1 MMKRLLAI
9 LVLNT
14 VLTGVASADGLQY
27 EVGVDGLACPFCF
40 FGIEKNL
47 VSINNVEDISVDIK
61 KGLVIITM
69 AEGSELS
76 EQLVRQ
82 KIKDAGFSVRTFS
95 HVAEVL

>member
-1 MMKRLLAI
+1 MQRLLAI

-14 VLTGVASADGLQY
+14 ILIGAASADGLQY
-27 EVGVDGLACPFCF
+27 EVGVDGLACPFCY

-47 VSINNVEDISVDIK
+47 VSIDNVEEISVDIK
-61 KGLVIITM
+61 KGLVVITM

-82 KIKDAGFSVRTFS
+82 KIKDAGFSVSTFTNI
-95 HVAEVL
+95 AEVL